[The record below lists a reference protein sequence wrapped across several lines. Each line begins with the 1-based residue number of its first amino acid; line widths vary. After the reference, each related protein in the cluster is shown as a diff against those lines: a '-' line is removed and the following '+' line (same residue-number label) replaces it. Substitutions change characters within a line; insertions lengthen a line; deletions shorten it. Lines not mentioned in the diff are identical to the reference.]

1 MNFLDVKFIIKGNV
15 SSATNL
21 RFVEYRHAKRR
32 TLLSG
37 VFGILGGAFFVFMGW
52 DCVRI
57 YAMYFWWDIFTLF
70 WFTMA
75 YCMVVSIWE

>member
-1 MNFLDVKFIIKGNV
+1 MSKEERYSRGFPE
-15 SSATNL
+15 SS
-21 RFVEYRHAKRR
+21 K
-32 TLLSG
+32 
-37 VFGILGGAFFVFMGW
+37 GAFFVFMGW